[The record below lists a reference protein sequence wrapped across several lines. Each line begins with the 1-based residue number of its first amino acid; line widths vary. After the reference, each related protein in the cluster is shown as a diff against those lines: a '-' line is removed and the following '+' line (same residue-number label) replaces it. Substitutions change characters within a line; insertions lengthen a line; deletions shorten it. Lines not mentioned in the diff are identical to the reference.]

1 MRSIITQSGR
11 VVGVLALATMLF
23 GVDGCKSTQDQTG
36 KQTKADRSTTKS
48 VKKALDEAS
57 VYKFPDVSA
66 SAYHGNVQLT
76 GFVETA
82 DQRQQ
87 AAQIAAGVKGVH
99 QVINEVIIKPTSA
112 TGRATI
118 VDPQGRETGRMMLDT
133 NAPPST
139 PNTSAPPSS
148 TQPAPEGQDNP
159 QQTNPQF

>member
-1 MRSIITQSGR
+1 
-11 VVGVLALATMLF
+11 
-23 GVDGCKSTQDQTG
+23 
-36 KQTKADRSTTKS
+36 S

-99 QVINEVIIKPTSA
+99 QVVNEVIIKPTSA

-118 VDPQGRETGRMMLDT
+118 VDPLGHETGRMMLDT
-133 NAPPST
+133 NAPPNPPVKENSPST
-139 PNTSAPPSS
+139 PNTSAP
-148 TQPAPEGQDNP
+148 
-159 QQTNPQF
+159 